1 MLSKCLKS
9 HTFSKSFSIAAVAA
23 VMLAGLTGQAQARDQ
38 IRIVGS
44 STVFPFTTAVAE
56 EFGHST
62 QFKAPIVESTGTGG
76 GLKLFCSG
84 VGFNTPDIANA
95 SRRIKQSEIDLCR
108 DNGVTDIVEI
118 KIGFDG
124 IVIANDKNAPAFD
137 LSLRDIYLALAKEVP
152 APGSDGSELIKNP
165 YTNWRQINDALPD
178 QKIEVLGPPPTSGTR
193 DAFNELGMEAGCASF
208 PAMAALKKS
217 DPKAFVAKCVTLR
230 EDGVYVEA
238 GENDNLIV
246 QKLRAN
252 PKALGVFG
260 FSFLEENTA
269 TLRGNHVNGHPPSF
283 DEIADGDY
291 PISRGMY
298 IYTKA
303 QHAAAVPG
311 LKQFLAEFTSE
322 RAWSEDGYLA
332 ERGLIPLPDEQREKF
347 AEAAEN
353 LTSLQS
359 LDD

>member
-1 MLSKCLKS
+1 MLSNCLK
-9 HTFSKSFSIAAVAA
+9 TQYFSKTLMFVAA
-23 VMLAGLTGQAQARDQ
+23 TAAMAAGLSGQALARDQ

-56 EFGHST
+56 EFGRST
-62 QFKAPIVESTGTGG
+62 PFKSPIVESTGTGG
-76 GLKLFCSG
+76 GLKLFCAG
-84 VGFNTPDIANA
+84 VGFNTPDFANA

-124 IVIANDKNAPAFD
+124 IVIANDKTSPLFN

-165 YTNWRQINDALPD
+165 YTNWRQVNDALPD

-193 DAFNELGMEAGCASF
+193 DAFNELGMEAGCATF

-217 DPKAFVAKCVTLR
+217 DPKAFAAKCVTLR

-238 GENDNLIV
+238 GETDNLIV

-252 PKALGVFG
+252 PQALGVFG
-260 FSFLEENTA
+260 YSFLEENTA
-269 TLRGNHVNGHPPSF
+269 TLRGNPVDGHEPSF
-283 DEIADGDY
+283 GGIADGDY
-291 PISRGMY
+291 PIARGMY
-298 IYTKA
+298 IYAKA

-311 LKQFLAEFTSE
+311 LKAFLEEFTSE

-332 ERGLIPLPDEQREKF
+332 ERGLIPLPDEQRETF
-347 AEAAEN
+347 AKAAEN
-353 LTSLQS
+353 LTPLQS
-359 LDD
+359 LND